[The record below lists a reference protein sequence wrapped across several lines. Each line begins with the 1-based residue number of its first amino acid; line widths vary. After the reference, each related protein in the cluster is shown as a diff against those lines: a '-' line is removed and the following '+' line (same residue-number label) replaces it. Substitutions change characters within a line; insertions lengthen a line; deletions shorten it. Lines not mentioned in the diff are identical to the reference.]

1 MKFIE
6 GRVVKV
12 YSFMRGLFMFYCY
25 FFLLFVDLS
34 SLVFDDFDVLFSG
47 VSEWFFFF
55 MFCKMVFNLFRVFY
69 LLNLNVF
76 LRRG

>member
-1 MKFIE
+1 
-6 GRVVKV
+6 
-12 YSFMRGLFMFYCY
+12 MFYCY

-34 SLVFDDFDVLFSG
+34 SLVFDDFDVFFSG

-69 LLNLNVF
+69 LLI
-76 LRRG
+76 